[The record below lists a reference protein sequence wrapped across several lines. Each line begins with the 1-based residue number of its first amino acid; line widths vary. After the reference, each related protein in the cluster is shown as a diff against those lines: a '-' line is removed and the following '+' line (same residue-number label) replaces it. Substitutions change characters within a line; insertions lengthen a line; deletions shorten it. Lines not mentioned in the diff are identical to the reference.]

1 MSMALVG
8 EGEVQLMRRILREM
22 GYNATRQLPTF
33 PVDHNYMPPLR
44 QRLML
49 AKKIDDVV
57 RKNKKQA
64 AEHEWLQQAAKDLEV
79 DLDDDDHADVSM
91 SAMPCPPP
99 SRCSVAY

>member
-64 AEHEWLQQAAKDLEV
+64 PG
-79 DLDDDDHADVSM
+79 ADGRAL
-91 SAMPCPPP
+91 SAT
-99 SRCSVAY
+99 